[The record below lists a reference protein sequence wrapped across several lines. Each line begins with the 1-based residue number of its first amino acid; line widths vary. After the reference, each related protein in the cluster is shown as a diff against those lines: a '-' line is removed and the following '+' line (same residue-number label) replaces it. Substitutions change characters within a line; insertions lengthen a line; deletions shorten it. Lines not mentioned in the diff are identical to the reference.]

1 MKKILAALS
10 ILLFVACNNNDTNN
24 NNTSVEDNGNPPPS
38 AINYSVVK
46 MYPHDTTFFTEGLI
60 WYNNHLYESTGLED
74 KSKLVKTDLNN
85 GKVVQEYK
93 MQPSDFGEGI
103 AILNGK
109 IYQLTYQQHKVY
121 VYDLATF
128 KKIQEFTWPYEGW
141 GMTTDGKHL
150 IISTGSSNLYY
161 VNPDNFKIENT
172 VSVTNN
178 YGPVGKVNELEY
190 VNGYIY
196 SNVWFENTILKIDPQ
211 SGKVVGQ
218 LDMGNLVQNSGITL
232 NDPNEDVLN
241 GIAYDST
248 KNALYVTGKRWPAL
262 FEIKLNGH

>member
-24 NNTSVEDNGNPPPS
+24 NNTSVDDNSNPPPP

-60 WYNNHLYESTGLED
+60 WYNDHLYESTGLED
-74 KSKLVKTDLNN
+74 QSRLVKTDLNN
-85 GKVVQEYK
+85 GRVVQEYK

-178 YGPVGKVNELEY
+178 YGPVGKINELEY

-262 FEIKLNGH
+262 FEIKLNGR